1 MNKSMIAVV
10 LSLSVAGLAIAA
22 SVEVKATNT
31 WKGSIAD
38 AKLSSERPE
47 SGVITNAT
55 DFEKRFKAWNV
66 AEKVPAIDFDK
77 ELVLVETTSGGTL
90 NVRAMLD
97 ENGNLKVVGI
107 ATRDFR
113 PGFRYMIISVSKQ
126 DVKTVN
132 GKVLPKQAV

>member
-1 MNKSMIAVV
+1 MNKLMIAVV
-10 LSLSVAGLAIAA
+10 LCLSVAGLASAA
-22 SVEVKATNT
+22 PMEVKATNT

-38 AKLSSERPE
+38 ANLSNERPE
-47 SGVITNAT
+47 SGVIASAK
-55 DFEKRFKAWNV
+55 DFEKLFKAWSV
-66 AEKVPAIDFDK
+66 AEKVPAIDFDN

-97 ENGNLKVVGI
+97 ETGNLKVVGI

-113 PGFRYMIISVSKQ
+113 PGFRYVIISISKQ

-132 GKVLPKQAV
+132 GKALPK

>member
-1 MNKSMIAVV
+1 MNKLMIGVV
-10 LSLSVAGLAIAA
+10 LSLSVAGQASAA
-22 SVEVKATNT
+22 PMEVKATNT

-38 AKLSSERPE
+38 ANLSSERPE
-47 SGVITNAT
+47 SGVIANAT
-55 DFEKRFKAWNV
+55 DFEKLFKAWNV

-90 NVRAMLD
+90 NVRATLD

-126 DVKTVN
+126 HVKTVN
-132 GKVLPKQAV
+132 GKALPK